1 MRVGSRT
8 APIPFDWTDPAGWP
22 AAVAGVDRVYLSY
35 QPDVAAPG
43 AESAVSEFVGVARRG
58 GVRRVVLLSGRG
70 EPEARAVERIV
81 AAAGLEHT
89 VLRCSWFAQNFS
101 EDYLLEPVLAGAVAL
116 PAGNVPE
123 PFVDADDI
131 ADAAVAAL
139 TGDGHDAAVYEL
151 TGPRALTFAEAVAT
165 IADVAG
171 RPISFEQVPIA
182 GYADALAAEGVP
194 GEVAG
199 LLEYLFG
206 TVLDGR
212 NSAVCTGVEEVLHRA
227 PTDFLDWA
235 KGAAEAWSR

>member
-1 MRVGSRT
+1 MTTLVLGGTGKTGRRIVARHSTARLNALQVPVRVGSRT
-8 APIPFDWTDPAGWP
+8 APIPFDWTDSAGWP

-101 EDYLLEPVLAGAVAL
+101 
-116 PAGNVPE
+116 
-123 PFVDADDI
+123 
-131 ADAAVAAL
+131 
-139 TGDGHDAAVYEL
+139 
-151 TGPRALTFAEAVAT
+151 
-165 IADVAG
+165 
-171 RPISFEQVPIA
+171 
-182 GYADALAAEGVP
+182 
-194 GEVAG
+194 
-199 LLEYLFG
+199 
-206 TVLDGR
+206 
-212 NSAVCTGVEEVLHRA
+212 AVCTGVEEVLHRA

>member
-1 MRVGSRT
+1 MPVRVGSRT

-116 PAGNVPE
+116 PAESARTVRRRRRHRRRRGGG
-123 PFVDADDI
+123 A
-131 ADAAVAAL
+131 
-139 TGDGHDAAVYEL
+139 HRR
-151 TGPRALTFAEAVAT
+151 RA
-165 IADVAG
+165 
-171 RPISFEQVPIA
+171 
-182 GYADALAAEGVP
+182 
-194 GEVAG
+194 
-199 LLEYLFG
+199 
-206 TVLDGR
+206 
-212 NSAVCTGVEEVLHRA
+212 
-227 PTDFLDWA
+227 
-235 KGAAEAWSR
+235 